1 MKTVTFDE
9 ARSSFEEV
17 FQLAA
22 NGETVVIQRDKQC
35 VTLRRFAGRDDD
47 DIAPPA
53 YFAEDYSPEEIAE
66 LNSLASHAPQ
76 VPLP

>member
-1 MKTVTFDE
+1 MKTVTSDE
-9 ARSSFEEV
+9 ARSSFDEV

-35 VTLRRFAGRDDD
+35 VTLRRFDD

-53 YFAEDYSPEEIAE
+53 YFAEDYSREEITE